1 MLSGACCVGGELDAS
16 QGQQDKEI
24 EKFMEEENR
33 AKSNEIRLL
42 LLGAGESGK
51 STMARQLKILHSGGF
66 TQEERASYKI
76 AIHQNIWDSIATI
89 YQASQTFAINIKKKD
104 NRLFAMQFLEPF
116 PGDIPANLVEGIEAF
131 WNDSGTR
138 KLIKRR
144 NEFQLIDSTEYYIS
158 NVRRILDPG
167 YQPSEQ
173 DVLRV
178 RIQTTGIIE
187 TSFMVDA
194 KKFIMVDVGGQRS
207 ERKKWVHCFE
217 DVLGVLFCV
226 GISEFDKNLYED
238 NQTNRMHEARK
249 LFHEICQSK
258 WFTQTAMILFLN
270 KDDLFREKIAAGKSI
285 VACYPD
291 FPGPNTYEASIKFI
305 ESKFKA
311 VVNPTTGKPREIYVH
326 VTCATDTT
334 SVKAVFQAVTNF
346 IANAQFSQMGM
357 L

>member
-1 MLSGACCVGGELDAS
+1 
-16 QGQQDKEI
+16 
-24 EKFMEEENR
+24 MEEEKKNR
-33 AKSNEIRLL
+33 ANEIRLL

-76 AIHQNIWDSIATI
+76 AIHQNIWDAIATL
-89 YQASQTFAINIKKKD
+89 YLASQNLAINIKKKD
-104 NRLFAMQFLEPF
+104 NRIFGMQFLEPF
-116 PGDIPANLVEGIEAF
+116 PGCISPNLADGIEAF

-138 KLIKRR
+138 KMLKRQ
-144 NEFQLIDSTEYYIS
+144 NEYQLIDSAAYYITH
-158 NVRRILDPG
+158 VKRILDPT
-167 YQPSEQ
+167 YQPSED

-187 TSFMVDA
+187 TSFMVDN

-238 NQTNRMHEARK
+238 NQTNRMHEAKK

-258 WFTQTAMILFLN
+258 WFTQTGMILFLN
-270 KDDLFREKIAAGKSI
+270 KDDLFRQKIAEGKSI
-285 VACYPD
+285 TACFPE
-291 FPGPNTYEASIKFI
+291 FPGPSTYEASVKYI
-305 ESKFKA
+305 EAKFKD
-311 VVNPTTGKPREIYVH
+311 VVNPTTGKPREIYIH
-326 VTCATDTT
+326 VTCATDTN
-334 SVKAVFQAVTNF
+334 SVKVVFAAVTNF
-346 IANAQFSQMGM
+346 IATSQFAQMGM
-357 L
+357 V